1 MKKENVRNTIT
12 ATKKHLLILCFFLG
26 SALVSF
32 SQYPRRIT
40 WGTRDLGQGVRF
52 SVDASINEPSMGMQT
67 VTYRFVNRSDKK
79 VQLNWTTT
87 LTLSEGGKK
96 STDHE
101 YTFDP
106 GESKDMGGGGEG
118 DIVDI
123 KRDGGKVMSVSIP
136 YNKVRIV
143 D

>member
-1 MKKENVRNTIT
+1 MNKQKVGNTIT
-12 ATKKHLLILCFFLG
+12 ATKKHLLILGFLLM
-26 SALVSF
+26 SAVASF

-40 WGTRDLGQGVRF
+40 WGTRDLGQGVSF
-52 SVDASINEPSMGMQT
+52 TVDASINEPSMGMQT
-67 VTYRFVNRSDKK
+67 VTYRFVNRSRKK

-96 STDHE
+96 SNDHE

-106 GESKDMGGGGEG
+106 GESKDMGWGGEG

-123 KRDGGKVMSVSIP
+123 KKDGGTVTAVSIP
-136 YNKVRIV
+136 YNKVTIV

>member
-1 MKKENVRNTIT
+1 MNKENVCNTIT
-12 ATKKHLLILCFFLG
+12 AIKKHVLILAFFLV

-40 WGTRDLGQGVRF
+40 WGTRDLGQGVNF
-52 SVDASINEPSMGMQT
+52 SVDASINEPGMGMQT
-67 VTYRFVNRSDKK
+67 VTYRFVNRSNKK

-96 STDHE
+96 SNEHE

-106 GESKDMGGGGEG
+106 GESKDMGWGGEG

-123 KRDGGKVMSVSIP
+123 KEDGGTVTSVSIP
-136 YNKVRIV
+136 YNKVTIV